1 MSSTCCF
8 GPLFRKTTWVG
19 SGFSDGSRLETRDI
33 SGSCCVT
40 SPGSR
45 VGITVD
51 TAGSAMLRLW
61 HGLGL
66 LQMVGFK
73 ASVQRTGFQVNLAR
87 VGGRSKRVQEHKK
100 RESACW
106 RVILNSL
113 IWTPPTGG
121 WSNQSVCIGRSPTHV
136 HGFYPLYTF
145 SCDEKLTFTH
155 VLKLLLGLHIYNIT
169 TFVILLI
176 HTFLHPFIQV

>member
-45 VGITVD
+45 VGITAVD
-51 TAGSAMLRLW
+51 AAGSAMLRLW

-87 VGGRSKRVQEHKK
+87 VGGRSKRVQEHK
-100 RESACW
+100 RE
-106 RVILNSL
+106 RERTRMRLV
-113 IWTPPTGG
+113 
-121 WSNQSVCIGRSPTHV
+121 
-136 HGFYPLYTF
+136 F
-145 SCDEKLTFTH
+145 
-155 VLKLLLGLHIYNIT
+155 
-169 TFVILLI
+169 
-176 HTFLHPFIQV
+176 